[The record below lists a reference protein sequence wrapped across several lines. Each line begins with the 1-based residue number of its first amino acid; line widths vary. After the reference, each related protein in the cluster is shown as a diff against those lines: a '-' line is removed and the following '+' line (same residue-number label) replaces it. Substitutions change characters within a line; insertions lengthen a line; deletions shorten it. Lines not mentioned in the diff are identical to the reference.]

1 MKTTLWMT
9 ALAMTLA
16 IAVPAA
22 HADEAAPTD
31 DASAAVQ
38 TAKADESKKGD
49 DVEVAVLGDTQSMEE
64 VITEEEEG
72 EAKQEPFP
80 VGATIIYE
88 NAVGIGTFVGDE
100 FQRRPLW
107 SMSLSMRP
115 IVRLG
120 DSMSI
125 IARLDI
131 AKDIIENA
139 DSTGTVKSQ
148 TLLSDTILTFNM
160 APIVEEP
167 VTGIKLSGWVDLLL
181 PTSLLSQYQSK
192 ILTARLGL
200 GLSKEFGWVNL
211 YYQTRFSKNFHKY
224 DHPVLSQPDGGIA
237 TCLPSAGGA
246 LVDTDVCAPGGVA
259 NSSFQFMNRGTV
271 EFVPYEGLSITVD
284 FIAYNDFTYDV
295 NPDDALTNGNAV
307 AGRGQRDLTQGTFEV
322 GYQVNPYL
330 GVSLGTTTLQP
341 PKTLDNEGFRFPFF
355 DFRTASNNF
364 TTVYLDL
371 VGTF

>member
-9 ALAMTLA
+9 ALAMSLA
-16 IAVPAA
+16 LVVPAA

-31 DASAAVQ
+31 DGNVAAQSASV
-38 TAKADESKKGD
+38 DESTKGD
-49 DVEVAVLGDTQSMEE
+49 EVELALADDVQPAAEVVA
-64 VITEEEEG
+64 EEEES
-72 EAKQEPFP
+72 EAKDEPFP
-80 VGATIIYE
+80 VGGTIIYE

-100 FQRRPLW
+100 LQRRPLW

-115 IVRLG
+115 KFRLG
-120 DSMSI
+120 DGMSI

-131 AKDIIENA
+131 SKDIIENA

-148 TLLSDTILTFNM
+148 TLLSDTILTFSM

-167 VTGIKLSGWVDLLL
+167 VTGIKLSGSFDLLL

-192 ILTARLGL
+192 ILSTRLTLGL
-200 GLSKEFGWVNL
+200 TKEFGWVNL
-211 YYQTRFSKNFHKY
+211 YYQTRFGKNFHKY

-237 TCLPSAGGA
+237 TCLPSAGGT
-246 LVDTDVCAPGGVA
+246 LVDADVCAPGGVA
-259 NSSFQFMNRGTV
+259 NSSFQFMNRGIV
-271 EFVPYEGLSITVD
+271 EFVPYEGLSITLD

-295 NPDDALTNGNAV
+295 NPDDALTNENAV